1 MTTSRSAAMN
11 ATRTA
16 DPATAKP
23 IRRRV
28 ARVLA
33 GVTALATAV
42 TWTETAAVATATES
56 VSQIVAADAE
66 PIVVADAYHGVGFE
80 ICPDGSAPLKVADA
94 YHGVGVTVC
103 L

>member
-1 MTTSRSAAMN
+1 MITSPSTRSLIRRLAAGLI
-11 ATRTA
+11 AGVIA
-16 DPATAKP
+16 IATA
-23 IRRRV
+23 ITSV
-28 ARVLA
+28 AP
-33 GVTALATAV
+33 
-42 TWTETAAVATATES
+42 AAAIDT
-56 VSQIVAADAE
+56 IGGDNE